1 MPEISRFFGI
11 IIAMYAKDHIPPH
24 FHAKYG
30 DFIGLF
36 SIEDGNLIEGNM
48 PQRAIRLIQ
57 DWAELHRL
65 ELKDNWNQS
74 QKDNPNFHKID
85 PLE

>member
-30 DFIGLF
+30 DYLGLF
-36 SIEDGNLIEGNM
+36 SIESGEMIEGNM
-48 PQRAIRLIQ
+48 PRRAIRLVQ
-57 DWAELHRL
+57 DWAELHRE
-65 ELKDNWNQS
+65 ELMHNWNQS
-74 QKDNPNFHKID
+74 QLDNPKLKKIN

>member
-11 IIAMYAKDHIPPH
+11 IIAMFAKDHTPPH

-30 DFIGLF
+30 DYAGYF
-36 SIEDGNLIEGNM
+36 SIDTGELIEGKM
-48 PQRAIRLIQ
+48 PRRAIRLIQ
-57 DWAELHRL
+57 DWAELHRE
-65 ELKDNWNQS
+65 ELMNDWEES
-74 QKDNPNFHKID
+74 QKDNPDIKKIA